1 MEKRGIFDDPEGDDT
16 EVDDTEEDL
25 EQQLTESELRR
36 LSNIDQWFIDNPEPT
51 RELLAQPNRDQ
62 YDRASDWER
71 ALNRWRDEKKAW
83 EDWNHSNKIYTEL
96 KEEIVNPG

>member
-1 MEKRGIFDDPEGDDT
+1 MAKRGIFDDPEAKDPEAKDR
-16 EVDDTEEDL
+16 EDL
-25 EQQLTESELRR
+25 EEKYTESELRR
-36 LSNIDQWFIDNPEPT
+36 LANLDQWFTDNPEPT

-62 YDRASDWER
+62 YDERNDWER

>member
-1 MEKRGIFDDPEGDDT
+1 MAKRGIFDDPEGDDT

-62 YDRASDWER
+62 YDERNDWER